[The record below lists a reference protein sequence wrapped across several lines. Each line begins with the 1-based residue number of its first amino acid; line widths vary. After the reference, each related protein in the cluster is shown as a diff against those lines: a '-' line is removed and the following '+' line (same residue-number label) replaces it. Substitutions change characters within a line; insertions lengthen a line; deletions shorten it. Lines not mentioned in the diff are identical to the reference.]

1 MEEDLIQILEALIAI
16 AIALVAYWQRH
27 QTLEAQNTTRQVI
40 AFYDP
45 EDDSVTTPPALV
57 PTRSWTM
64 HDGTRN
70 WILSGHDAANQGEL
84 LRQIETA
91 ESQQLLRYFLTFD
104 DRGGGYYE
112 IEYGLMKGSGAG
124 EPG

>member
-45 EDDSVTTPPALV
+45 EDDSVTTPPAPV
-57 PTRSWTM
+57 PARSWTM
-64 HDGTRN
+64 HDGTRS
-70 WILSGHDAANQGEL
+70 WVISGHDAANRREL

-91 ESQQLLRYFLTFD
+91 ESQQLLRYFLMFH
-104 DRGGGYYE
+104 DRGGGFYA
-112 IEYGLMKGSGAG
+112 IEYGLMKGSGTG
-124 EPG
+124 VPV